1 MRISM
6 ATTVGGMALALGLW
20 AMSFAAE
27 AATIWTGPKIAF
39 SKAATATPNDPAS
52 QDRMTPAVWITRGNT
67 QGIYNART
75 ESGYSGTS
83 PAGTEWAYGT
93 TANLANLTFRPWVA
107 WNGSNPPGS
116 VGRDAVVHLI
126 AEDIYID
133 IKFTSWGVGNGGF
146 AYERSTPSS
155 SQPPATSTSYQGL
168 WWASPANSESGWG
181 LNITHQGDIL
191 FMTWFTYDTAG
202 NGMWLVMSSGNRT
215 APGTYSG
222 PLYRTRGPA
231 YNRVPWTGAVTVEQ
245 VGTATFTFSGA
256 SNGTFAY
263 TVDGFSQTKAIE
275 RQVYSSPV
283 PTCLV
288 GGTAGA
294 TPSYQ
299 DLWWASPA
307 NSESGWGLNITH
319 QGDILFMTWF
329 TYDTAGNGMWLV
341 MSNGN
346 RTAPGTYSGPL
357 YRTRGPAYNRVPWTG
372 AVTVEQVGTATFT
385 FSGAGNG
392 TFAYTVDGFS
402 QTKAIT
408 RQAYSSP
415 LTACN
420 VP

>member
-1 MRISM
+1 M
-6 ATTVGGMALALGLW
+6 ARTVTGVTLALGLW
-20 AMSFAAE
+20 AMAFAAE
-27 AATIWTGPKIAF
+27 AATIWSGPKITF
-39 SKAATATPNDPAS
+39 SHAAGANPNDPAS

-67 QGIYNART
+67 MGIFNART
-75 ESGYSGTS
+75 ETFYSGSS
-83 PAGTEWAYGT
+83 PADTEWAYGT
-93 TANLANLTFRPWVA
+93 TANLTNLTFRPWVA

-126 AEDIYID
+126 SEDIYID
-133 IKFTSWGVGNGGF
+133 IKFTEWGGTGGRF
-146 AYERSTPSS
+146 AYQRSTPSGGP
-155 SQPPATSTSYQGL
+155 QPQTTSYQGL

-191 FMTWFTYDTAG
+191 FMTWFTYDTDG
-202 NGMWLVMSSGNRT
+202 RGMWLVMSSGNRT

-222 PLYRTRGPA
+222 ALYRTSGPPF
-231 YNRVPWTGAVTVEQ
+231 NRVPWTGAVTVTQ

-256 SNGTFAY
+256 DNGTFAY
-263 TVDGFSQTKAIE
+263 TVDGISQTKAIM

-329 TYDTAGNGMWLV
+329 TYDTDGRGMWLV

-346 RTAPGTYSGPL
+346 RTAAGTYSGAL
-357 YRTRGPAYNRVPWTG
+357 YRTSGPPFNRSPWTG
-372 AVTVEQVGTATFT
+372 AVTVTQVGTGTFT
-385 FSGAGNG
+385 FSGASNG

-408 RQAYSSP
+408 RQAYSAP

>member
-1 MRISM
+1 
-6 ATTVGGMALALGLW
+6 MALALGLW
-20 AMSFAAE
+20 AMAPAAE
-27 AATIWTGPKIAF
+27 AATIWTGPRITF
-39 SKAATATPNDPAS
+39 SKATGANPNDPAN
-52 QDRMTPAVWITRGNT
+52 QDQMTPAVSIARGNT
-67 QGIYNART
+67 MGIYNART
-75 ESGYSGTS
+75 ETGYSTGS
-83 PAGTEWAYGT
+83 PAGTAWAYGT
-93 TANLANLTFRPWVA
+93 TANLPNLTFRPWVE
-107 WNGSNPPGS
+107 WNGSNPPS
-116 VGRDAVVHLI
+116 TVGRDAVVHLI

-133 IKFTSWGVGNGGF
+133 IRFTSWGVGSGGF
-146 AYERSTPSS
+146 AYQRSTPSGG
-155 SQPPATSTSYQGL
+155 SQPPTSTSYQGL

-191 FMTWFTYDTAG
+191 FMTWFTYDTDG
-202 NGMWLVMSSGNRT
+202 SGMWLVMSAGNRT

-222 PLYRTRGPA
+222 PLYRTSGPPF
-231 YNRVPWTGAVTVEQ
+231 NRVPWTGAVTVTQ

-256 SNGTFAY
+256 NNGTFAY

-294 TPSYQ
+294 TPSFQ

-329 TYDTAGNGMWLV
+329 TYDTDGSGMWLV
-341 MSNGN
+341 MSAGN

-357 YRTRGPAYNRVPWTG
+357 YRTSGPPFNRVPWTG
-372 AVTVEQVGTATFT
+372 AVTVTQVGTGTFT
-385 FSGAGNG
+385 FSGADNG
-392 TFAYTVDGFS
+392 TFAYTVDGIS

-408 RQAYSSP
+408 RQAFSAP